1 MRKHLAQRMKWVF
14 TPTTVCASRAGWWLC
29 PCLASASADSCHTGA
44 SYNSLAPCLTFCDP
58 KPKSWPRSWL
68 FHSPY
73 PSALALTTCL
83 SLSVGEDLTADPRHA
98 RNGVGNDWSCSEG
111 AQDLGLSPEGSS
123 TDLWVEGEPCS
134 EAEGRERTQG
144 RGKRVQ
150 GTGVGR

>member
-1 MRKHLAQRMKWVF
+1 MGVH
-14 TPTTVCASRAGWWLC
+14 PNDSVCLQGRVVAL
-29 PCLASASADSCHTGA
+29 PLLASASAHSCHTGA
-44 SYNSLAPCLTFCDP
+44 TYNSLAPCLSFCDP
-58 KPKSWPRSWL
+58 KPRSWPPSWL

-134 EAEGRERTQG
+134 EAEGQERTQG
-144 RGKRVQ
+144 RGKCS
-150 GTGVGR
+150 GPWGGEVGMRGR